1 MDTDFG
7 RAPVPCA
14 DDDVNASVM
23 HVETFYNGQFQQE
36 THTFDALCTQNITSP
51 TGGNV
56 LPGYQAGCYGVGPA
70 VQVRWTNYVTVFHL
84 ELPADI
90 EAYSGR
96 PDA

>member
-1 MDTDFG
+1 M
-7 RAPVPCA
+7 
-14 DDDVNASVM
+14 
-23 HVETFYNGQFQQE
+23 
-36 THTFDALCTQNITSP
+36 TSP

-90 EAYSGR
+90 DAYSGR